1 MLMTYSLGIGGSE
14 RQMAEVAKA
23 IDRDRFEPHVG
34 CLHSDGL
41 RGEELRAAGVPILR
55 LPITS
60 FGSYRALLGAWQ
72 LRRYIRERKIEL
84 VHCFDVP
91 MNIFAAPVAWLMRT
105 PVVLTSQRADRLL
118 TPGLY
123 HRLLRVTDRLADGI
137 VVNCQFMKRHLMND
151 ERVPERLIEV
161 CYNGVDT
168 QVFQPGPANTHPR
181 LAEASVVIGVV
192 CALRPEKGL
201 GTLVAAFARVAK
213 DQPGARLLI
222 VGSGPE
228 LSRLLAQ
235 AKELGVFDLCA
246 FIPATDEVAGWL
258 RTIDIFVLPS
268 LSEALSNSLMEAMA
282 CGCCV
287 VASNV
292 GGNPELTGASERGLL
307 FEAGNVEDLT
317 AVLKPLI
324 QDRERRQQLAAAAG
338 KFIRSGFSTGTSVT
352 RMQEIYSGHLDTI
365 GMK

>member
-1 MLMTYSLGIGGSE
+1 M
-14 RQMAEVAKA
+14 
-23 IDRDRFEPHVG
+23 
-34 CLHSDGL
+34 
-41 RGEELRAAGVPILR
+41 
-55 LPITS
+55 
-60 FGSYRALLGAWQ
+60 
-72 LRRYIRERKIEL
+72 
-84 VHCFDVP
+84 
-91 MNIFAAPVAWLMRT
+91 
-105 PVVLTSQRADRLL
+105 
-118 TPGLY
+118 
-123 HRLLRVTDRLADGI
+123 
-137 VVNCQFMKRHLMND
+137 
-151 ERVPERLIEV
+151 
-161 CYNGVDT
+161 
-168 QVFQPGPANTHPR
+168 
-181 LAEASVVIGVV
+181 
-192 CALRPEKGL
+192 
-201 GTLVAAFARVAK
+201 
-213 DQPGARLLI
+213 
-222 VGSGPE
+222 
-228 LSRLLAQ
+228 
-235 AKELGVFDLCA
+235 FDLCA